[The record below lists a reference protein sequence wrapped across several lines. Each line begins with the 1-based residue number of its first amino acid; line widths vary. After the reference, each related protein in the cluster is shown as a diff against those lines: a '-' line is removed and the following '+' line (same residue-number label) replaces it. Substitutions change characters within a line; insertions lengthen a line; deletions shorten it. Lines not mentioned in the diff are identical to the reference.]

1 MKSTLVP
8 CKLAVFL
15 KFNNLANFCFRKP
28 CLESKTSSHPPL
40 LTAATKDPYEF
51 GTGSPSVT
59 GKNATKFAKVSKGL
73 SAGSGSSKTMAFPSH
88 AGVGGRVIKPKDN
101 SSPGFNKS
109 DSSVGHFDSSLHSS
123 DIFTTGQPTITT
135 ASGLI
140 NQSSAARSI
149 GGNVMPPAKRKN
161 TNSSPV
167 HSSLGHTPT
176 TASKISGIAVNSA
189 TNAISI
195 AIPTGNLNL
204 NLSSA
209 TLNSLN
215 ATIAGNKVTN
225 ITAKKNSM
233 LKDVSLVVTGGTPSV
248 VNGQIVSSLAPTPIS
263 DVTQIQLNTLNSP
276 LPEQRTAPGKVRN
289 RNRTGSKSGSNRRT
303 SGHSE
308 ASSGHAGAP
317 GQVQMAALPSGAVV
331 MDTQP
336 GAILATGSVAMVSG
350 NTFGL
355 VNAGVTSQSP
365 TVVPTFATVRFAF
378 FSSMNGHQYCFNVYR
393 CSFSPNFAQ
402 V

>member
-1 MKSTLVP
+1 MYY
-8 CKLAVFL
+8 
-15 KFNNLANFCFRKP
+15 FRKP
-28 CLESKTSSHPPL
+28 CLESKLPHGPL
-40 LTAATKDPYEF
+40 LSSTTKDPYEF
-51 GTGSPSVT
+51 GTGSPNVT
-59 GKNATKFAKVSKGL
+59 GKNATKFAKVSKSGL
-73 SAGSGSSKTMAFPSH
+73 STGSSSSKTMAFPSH
-88 AGVGGRVIKPKDN
+88 AGVGGRSIKPKDN
-101 SSPGFNKS
+101 NSPGFNKS
-109 DSSVGHFDSSLHSS
+109 DSGVGHFDISLNSS
-123 DIFTTGQPTITT
+123 DVFTTGQPTITT

-149 GGNVMPPAKRKN
+149 GGSVIPAKRKS
-161 TNSSPV
+161 TSSSPV
-167 HSSLGHTPT
+167 HSSIGHTPT

-215 ATIAGNKVTN
+215 ATIAGNKLTN

-263 DVTQIQLNTLNSP
+263 DVTQIQLSTLNTP

-308 ASSGHAGAP
+308 ASSGHTGTT
-317 GQVQMAALPSGAVV
+317 QVQMAALPSGAVV

-355 VNAGVTSQSP
+355 VNAGVTSPSP
-365 TVVPTFATVRFAF
+365 TVVPTFTTVSIKTC
-378 FSSMNGHQYCFNVYR
+378 SSQNNHCNLV
-393 CSFSPNFAQ
+393 
-402 V
+402 